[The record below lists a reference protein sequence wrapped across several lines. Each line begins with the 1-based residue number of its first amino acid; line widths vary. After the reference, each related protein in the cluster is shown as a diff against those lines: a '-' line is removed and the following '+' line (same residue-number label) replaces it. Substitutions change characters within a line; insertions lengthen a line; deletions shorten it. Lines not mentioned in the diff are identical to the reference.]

1 MAMQD
6 FLKNARKPSK
16 KVLYPGTYK
25 ATVTDITIDDRYRD
39 TAIIVSYHLQKANS
53 IFEFKERFIRNSRF
67 PRTVDF
73 YEYLEEN
80 NIENENDFIGCSETL
95 ELKWNF
101 TSTGKRELTITSREF
116 ISHPEDVFETTN
128 DKTGDVQC

>member
-1 MAMQD
+1 MAIQD
-6 FLKNARKPSK
+6 FLKNSKPRKK
-16 KVLYPGTYK
+16 ALDPGTYK

-67 PRTVDF
+67 PRTVNF

-80 NIENENDFIGCSETL
+80 GIENEDDFIGCSETL

-101 TSTGKRELTITSREF
+101 TSKGQRELTITSREF
-116 ISHPEDVFETTN
+116 VSHPESDLESTD